1 MPSLFARLPAEQQNS
16 LVRRFLCISG
26 AVGPLLPPVF
36 FSPDMR
42 VDVQSTS
49 ITHRC
54 IVMEEACTEANNY
67 GDCHVSDIRPSG
79 DDQAP
84 PLTACVSR
92 ISEFRA
98 RAAAGTPAAR
108 T

>member
-1 MPSLFARLPAEQQNS
+1 
-16 LVRRFLCISG
+16 
-26 AVGPLLPPVF
+26 
-36 FSPDMR
+36 
-42 VDVQSTS
+42 
-49 ITHRC
+49 
-54 IVMEEACTEANNY
+54 MEEACTEANNY